1 MQTDRVC
8 GLSIKADIDWSAG
21 SCSYDLV
28 WYEEWLDDYH
38 GITVIRISSVS
49 WGLWYNLNKTRIE
62 KPHSACLPGNL
73 AKEKKKEKKKKRTD
87 RSGRKLI
94 WMRINS
100 AQSLLASLMGAHHTV
115 REGRVKGKTSFIPS
129 PDCHAFLFQSPLLS
143 IPPSSSKSLL
153 LLLSIPLAVPGKGI
167 MFLPNQ
173 PKGQIKMCCTHSLSV
188 CLIFLET
195 KAWCK
200 CSISLPLIPF
210 TW

>member
-73 AKEKKKEKKKKRTD
+73 AKEKKKERKKKNRPIWQEVNLNEDQQRSIPAGLFDGSPSYCERGESKRKD
-87 RSGRKLI
+87 QLHPFP
-94 WMRINS
+94 W
-100 AQSLLASLMGAHHTV
+100 LPC
-115 REGRVKGKTSFIPS
+115 FP
-129 PDCHAFLFQSPLLS
+129 LS
-143 IPPSSSKSLL
+143 IPTSLNPSLFLQISPAPPLHPSSCPRQRHYVLTQ
-153 LLLSIPLAVPGKGI
+153 PAKGT
-167 MFLPNQ
+167 N
-173 PKGQIKMCCTHSLSV
+173 
-188 CLIFLET
+188 
-195 KAWCK
+195 
-200 CSISLPLIPF
+200 
-210 TW
+210 